1 MAPYK
6 GLVGPNT
13 RIILGIGYFILT
25 TIYIV
30 DKLLNNLDIRL
41 FDWIAWIAMFIA
53 GAASIIEGIRIKI
66 KNKQI
71 LRAE

>member
-1 MAPYK
+1 MVTYK

-13 RIILGIGYFILT
+13 KIIIGIGYLIFA
-25 TIYIV
+25 TIYIA
-30 DKLLNNLDIRL
+30 DNLMNSLEIRL
-41 FDWIAWIAMFIA
+41 FDWIGWIALFTA

-66 KNKQI
+66 KNKQT

>member
-1 MAPYK
+1 MASYK

-13 RIILGIGYFILT
+13 RIILGIGYFIFT
-25 TIYIV
+25 TIFIA
-30 DKLLNNLDIRL
+30 DKFLNSQELGL
-41 FDWIAWIAMFIA
+41 FDWIGWIALFTA